1 MQKISPNRRGT
12 KLLVALLTS
21 FALIAAACGSDDSSE
36 AGDGTA
42 SAAATTAATAD
53 DDSSEADDGTADA
66 VATTAATADDDDDM
80 SLSGSISVTGSSTVE
95 PVTNLVA
102 EAFADEHPGVA
113 FSVAGPGSG
122 DGHKAACAGEVPI
135 WNSSRQIKDSEAEC
149 INGAG
154 IEFIE
159 LRVGIDG
166 ISVITAAANDT
177 VDCLSFEDLYSLIGD
192 EAIGFQKWSDAND
205 LNAELGGTGPFG
217 DGALEIFAPGEESGT
232 FDSFIEIALEGVWE
246 GRVEEG
252 HADENFA
259 VRPDY
264 NASANDNVIID
275 GIAGNEYSLGW
286 VGFAFA
292 DANRDV
298 VKLVEI
304 DGGDGCVSP
313 TPETIASAEFPIAR
327 FLYTYIDAAQASDP
341 AIKAFVDFM
350 LSDEGQTYVVEA
362 GYVNLDP
369 ADLAQSRSNWSNLT
383 TGMTF

>member
-1 MQKISPNRRGT
+1 MREKCLREKCLRRRGT
-12 KLLVALLTS
+12 TLLVAVLAA
-21 FALIAAACGSDDSSE
+21 FALIAVACSGDDAGEGGS
-36 AGDGTA
+36 APGGNGA
-42 SAAATTAATAD
+42 PATGSGA
-53 DDSSEADDGTADA
+53 
-66 VATTAATADDDDDM
+66 

-135 WNSSRQIKDSEAEC
+135 WNSSRQIKDEEAEC

-166 ISVITAAANDT
+166 ISVITAAGNDS
-177 VDCLSFEDLYSLIGD
+177 VSCLNFADLYSLIGD
-192 EAIGFQKWSDAND
+192 EATGFQNWSDANA
-205 LNAELGGTGPFG
+205 LNAELGGTGPFS

-232 FDSFIEIALEGVWE
+232 FDSFIEIALEDVWE
-246 GRVEEG
+246 HRVEEG

-275 GIAGNEYSLGW
+275 GVAGNEHSLGW

-298 VKLVEI
+298 VKLLEI

-362 GYVNLDP
+362 GYVNLDS
-369 ADLAQSRSNWSNLT
+369 ADLAQARSNWSNLT
-383 TGMTF
+383 TGKTF